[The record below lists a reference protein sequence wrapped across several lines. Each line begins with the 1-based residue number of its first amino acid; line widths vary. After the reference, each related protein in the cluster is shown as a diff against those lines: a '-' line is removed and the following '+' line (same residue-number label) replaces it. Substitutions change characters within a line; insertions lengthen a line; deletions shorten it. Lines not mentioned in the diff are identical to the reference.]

1 MPMEQEKTSHTDY
14 RGRNASGQEV
24 SGQGMSGW
32 DRRGQQSSN
41 QVDRGQVGVIV
52 LIVLAVVAT
61 VVMLLSNSEVALRLA
76 LLASLWSAVIGFF
89 LVTRYR
95 RQAQSA
101 EQRVADHERFVRQQ
115 QESAAAQAASKGIS
129 TPQSLADAGG
139 KGIDPERFE
148 QMWESIRAELSVI
161 RTHLEELQDR
171 EFGYEPAA
179 LQAEA
184 RRIRELE
191 QHADHAGFSAGY
203 GASSGAP
210 SRDAIA
216 GKLGSQPS
224 QPQPNPLSALISE
237 REQEQQQRET
247 DKPKQ
252 PQTTTRKTVKPAAA
266 KPTTAK
272 PDSRKPAAETAQSA
286 KTGATKSDATIS
298 AAVKT
303 SAAKSGATKSD
314 SAEQNQARKSGAGQA
329 ANWDT
334 GRSTDPVFDTSR
346 FHAVRWDST
355 GQNST
360 AGQASTSR
368 QENTAGQYSSVE
380 RDSSAGHMSSEKTQH
395 SESAAAK
402 TTTQQPQP
410 AAGAHQDD
418 AEARPHRRRR
428 DENTEGISVAELLKR
443 TQK

>member
-14 RGRNASGQEV
+14 RGRNASGQGV
-24 SGQGMSGW
+24 SDQGVSGW

-41 QVDRGQVGVIV
+41 QVDRGQVGGVV
-52 LIVLAVVAT
+52 LLVLAVVAT

-115 QESAAAQAASKGIS
+115 QESAAAQAASKAIS

-184 RRIRELE
+184 
-191 QHADHAGFSAGY
+191 
-203 GASSGAP
+203 
-210 SRDAIA
+210 
-216 GKLGSQPS
+216 
-224 QPQPNPLSALISE
+224 LSALISE

-272 PDSRKPAAETAQSA
+272 PASRTPAAETAQSA

-334 GRSTDPVFDTSR
+334 GRSMDPVFDTSR

>member
-14 RGRNASGQEV
+14 RGRDASDQEV
-24 SGQGMSGW
+24 SGQGVSDQGVSVW

-115 QESAAAQAASKGIS
+115 QESAAAQAAGQGVS

-148 QMWESIRAELSVI
+148 QMWESIRAELTVI

-272 PDSRKPAAETAQSA
+272 PASRKPAAETAQSA
-286 KTGATKSDATIS
+286 KTGAA
-298 AAVKT
+298 KT
-303 SAAKSGATKSD
+303 GATKSD
-314 SAEQNQARKSGAGQA
+314 SAEQNQARKSGAGQVA
-329 ANWDT
+329 DRDA

-346 FHAVRWDST
+346 FHAVRWDSA

-360 AGQASTSR
+360 TGKSSTAGQSNTS
-368 QENTAGQYSSVE
+368 GQYSSVE
-380 RDSSAGHMSSEKTQH
+380 RDSSAGHTSSEKTKH

>member
-14 RGRNASGQEV
+14 RGRDASDQEV
-24 SGQGMSGW
+24 SGQGVSDQGVSVW

-115 QESAAAQAASKGIS
+115 QESAAAQAAGQGVS

-148 QMWESIRAELSVI
+148 QMWESIRAELTVI

-272 PDSRKPAAETAQSA
+272 PASRKPAAETAQSA
-286 KTGATKSDATIS
+286 KT
-298 AAVKT
+298 
-303 SAAKSGATKSD
+303 SAAKSGATISAAAKTGATKSD
-314 SAEQNQARKSGAGQA
+314 SAKQNQARKSGAGQA
-329 ANWDT
+329 ADRDT

-346 FHAVRWDST
+346 FHAARWDST

-360 AGQASTSR
+360 AGQSSTSG

-380 RDSSAGHMSSEKTQH
+380 RDSSAGHTSSEKTKH

-402 TTTQQPQP
+402 ITTQQPQP

>member
-14 RGRNASGQEV
+14 RGRNVGDRDVSDRNASDRDM
-24 SGQGMSGW
+24 SGRTVSGW
-32 DRRGQQSSN
+32 DSRGQRSSN

-115 QESAAAQAASKGIS
+115 QESARAQSAGTGVSA
-129 TPQSLADAGG
+129 PQSLADAGG
-139 KGIDPERFE
+139 NGIDPERFE

-191 QHADHAGFSAGY
+191 QHADYVDYADHAGLSAGY

-237 REQEQQQRET
+237 REQEQQQRESE
-247 DKPKQ
+247 KPKQ
-252 PQTTTRKTVKPAAA
+252 PQSAAQKATKPAAA
-266 KPTTAK
+266 KPTTATA
-272 PDSRKPAAETAQSA
+272 DSRKPTAETSQFVDTGAAQSGAVKTNAAKAGTGAA
-286 KTGATKSDATIS
+286 KTNAAKSDA
-298 AAVKT
+298 AKFDAGKT
-303 SAAKSGATKSD
+303 DSGKTDPGKSD
-314 SAEQNQARKSGAGQA
+314 SGKSASAQQNQARKSGAGQA
-329 ANWDT
+329 ADRDT

-346 FHAVRWDST
+346 FHAVRWDS
-355 GQNST
+355 
-360 AGQASTSR
+360 
-368 QENTAGQYSSVE
+368 
-380 RDSSAGHMSSEKTQH
+380 
-395 SESAAAK
+395 AADK

-410 AAGAHQDD
+410 AVGAHRDD

>member
-286 KTGATKSDATIS
+286 KTSAAKSGATIS
-298 AAVKT
+298 AAAKT
-303 SAAKSGATKSD
+303 GATKSD

-329 ANWDT
+329 ADRDT

-360 AGQASTSR
+360 TGKSSTSG
-368 QENTAGQYSSVE
+368 QENTVGQYSSVE
-380 RDSSAGHMSSEKTQH
+380 RDSSAGHTSSEKTKH

-402 TTTQQPQP
+402 ITTQQPQP

>member
-41 QVDRGQVGVIV
+41 RVDRGQVGVIV

-115 QESAAAQAASKGIS
+115 QESAAAQAAGQGVSA
-129 TPQSLADAGG
+129 PQSLADAGG
-139 KGIDPERFE
+139 NGIDPERFE

-272 PDSRKPAAETAQSA
+272 PDSRESAAETAQSA
-286 KTGATKSDATIS
+286 KTSAAKSGATIS
-298 AAVKT
+298 AAAKT
-303 SAAKSGATKSD
+303 GATKSD

-329 ANWDT
+329 ADRDT

-360 AGQASTSR
+360 AGQSSTSG

-380 RDSSAGHMSSEKTQH
+380 RDSSAGHTSSEKTKH

-402 TTTQQPQP
+402 ITTQQPQP

>member
-1 MPMEQEKTSHTDY
+1 MEQEKTSHTDY
-14 RGRNASGQEV
+14 RGRDASDQEV
-24 SGQGMSGW
+24 SGQGVSDQGVSVW

-115 QESAAAQAASKGIS
+115 QESAAAQAAGQGVS

-148 QMWESIRAELSVI
+148 QMWESIRAELTVI

-272 PDSRKPAAETAQSA
+272 PASRKPAAETAQSA
-286 KTGATKSDATIS
+286 KT
-298 AAVKT
+298 
-303 SAAKSGATKSD
+303 SAAKSGATISAAAKTGATKSD
-314 SAEQNQARKSGAGQA
+314 SAKQNQARKSGAGQA
-329 ANWDT
+329 ADRDT

-360 AGQASTSR
+360 AGQSSTSG

-380 RDSSAGHMSSEKTQH
+380 RDSSAGHTSSEKTKH

-402 TTTQQPQP
+402 ITTQQPQP

>member
-14 RGRNASGQEV
+14 RGRNASGQGV
-24 SGQGMSGW
+24 SDQGVSGW

-115 QESAAAQAASKGIS
+115 QESAAAQAAGQGVSA
-129 TPQSLADAGG
+129 PQSLADAGG
-139 KGIDPERFE
+139 NGIDPERFE

-247 DKPKQ
+247 DKPSQ

-272 PDSRKPAAETAQSA
+272 PASRKPAAETAQSA
-286 KTGATKSDATIS
+286 KTGAT
-298 AAVKT
+298 
-303 SAAKSGATKSD
+303 KSGATKSD

-329 ANWDT
+329 ADRDT

-355 GQNST
+355 GQSST

-368 QENTAGQYSSVE
+368 QENTAGQHSSVE
-380 RDSSAGHMSSEKTQH
+380 RDSSAGHTSSEKTKH

-402 TTTQQPQP
+402 TTTQPPQP

>member
-14 RGRNASGQEV
+14 RGQDASDRDDSDRDASDREV
-24 SGQGMSGW
+24 SGW
-32 DRRGQQSSN
+32 DSRGQRSSN
-41 QVDRGQVGVIV
+41 QVDRGQIGVIV

-115 QESAAAQAASKGIS
+115 QESARAQSAGKGVS
-129 TPQSLADAGG
+129 APQSLADAGG
-139 KGIDPERFE
+139 NGIDPERFE

-191 QHADHAGFSAGY
+191 QHAEHADYAGLSAGF

-237 REQEQQQRET
+237 REQQQQQRET
-247 DKPKQ
+247 EKPKQ
-252 PQTTTRKTVKPAAA
+252 PQTATRKATKPAAA
-266 KPTTAK
+266 KPTTAT
-272 PDSRKPAAETAQSA
+272 PDSRKPAAETSQAANTGAVKSGAAQTG
-286 KTGATKSDATIS
+286 TGATKTN
-298 AAVKT
+298 
-303 SAAKSGATKSD
+303 AAKSDAATYDSSKSD
-314 SAEQNQARKSGAGQA
+314 SAQQNQARKSGVGQA
-329 ANWDT
+329 AGQDT
-334 GRSTDPVFDTSR
+334 GRSTDPTFDTSR
-346 FHAVRWDST
+346 FHAVRWDS
-355 GQNST
+355 
-360 AGQASTSR
+360 AP
-368 QENTAGQYSSVE
+368 
-380 RDSSAGHMSSEKTQH
+380 
-395 SESAAAK
+395 AK

>member
-14 RGRNASGQEV
+14 RGRDASDQEV
-24 SGQGMSGW
+24 SGQGVSDQGVSVW

-115 QESAAAQAASKGIS
+115 QESAAAQAAGQGVS

-286 KTGATKSDATIS
+286 KT
-298 AAVKT
+298 

-329 ANWDT
+329 ADRDT

-360 AGQASTSR
+360 TGKSSTSG
-368 QENTAGQYSSVE
+368 QENTVGQYSSVE
-380 RDSSAGHMSSEKTQH
+380 RDSSAGHTSSEKTKH

-402 TTTQQPQP
+402 ITTQQPQP

>member
-1 MPMEQEKTSHTDY
+1 MEQEKTSHTDY
-14 RGRNASGQEV
+14 RGRDASAQEV
-24 SGQGMSGW
+24 SGQGVSDQGVSGW

-115 QESAAAQAASKGIS
+115 QESAAAQAAGQGVSA
-129 TPQSLADAGG
+129 PQSLADAGG
-139 KGIDPERFE
+139 NGIDPERFE

-252 PQTTTRKTVKPAAA
+252 SQTTTRKTVKPAAA

-272 PDSRKPAAETAQSA
+272 PASRESATETAQS
-286 KTGATKSDATIS
+286 
-298 AAVKT
+298 
-303 SAAKSGATKSD
+303 AKSGATKSD
-314 SAEQNQARKSGAGQA
+314 SAKQNQARKSGAGQVA
-329 ANWDT
+329 DRDT

-346 FHAVRWDST
+346 FHAVRWDSA

-360 AGQASTSR
+360 TGKSSTAGQSNTS
-368 QENTAGQYSSVE
+368 GQYSSVE
-380 RDSSAGHMSSEKTQH
+380 RDSSAGHTSSEKTKH

>member
-14 RGRNASGQEV
+14 RGRDASDQEV
-24 SGQGMSGW
+24 SGQGVSDQGVSVW

-115 QESAAAQAASKGIS
+115 QESAAAQAAGQGVS

-148 QMWESIRAELSVI
+148 QMWESIRAELTVI

-266 KPTTAK
+266 KPITAK
-272 PDSRKPAAETAQSA
+272 PASRKPAAETAQSA
-286 KTGATKSDATIS
+286 KT
-298 AAVKT
+298 
-303 SAAKSGATKSD
+303 SAAKSGATISAAAKTGATKSD
-314 SAEQNQARKSGAGQA
+314 SAKQNQARKSGAGQA
-329 ANWDT
+329 ADRDT

-360 AGQASTSR
+360 AGQSSTSG

-380 RDSSAGHMSSEKTQH
+380 RDSSAGHTSSEKTKH

-402 TTTQQPQP
+402 ITTQQPQP